1 MARYREPL
9 CRLCRRDGE
18 KLFLKGQRCLTDKC
32 AIERRKYGPGQHGQ
46 RRAKLSDYAIQLKE
60 KQKVRRSYG
69 LMEGQFRKYFAEANR
84 RRGVTGELLL
94 QYLELRL
101 DNVVHKMGLAANRNQ
116 ARQLI
121 GHGHFLVNGVKVN
134 IPSFRVKAGDKI
146 GVVESSKAVGCIQES
161 LSRVSH
167 AGVPRWLE
175 IDVNQMQGK
184 VLHAPARDDIQ
195 IDVKEQLIVEF
206 YSR

>member
-60 KQKVRRSYG
+60 KQKVRRIYG
-69 LMEGQFRKYFAEANR
+69 LMEGQFRKYFAQANSKK
-84 RRGVTGELLL
+84 GVTGEMLL
-94 QYLELRL
+94 QFLELRL
-101 DNVVHKMGLAANRNQ
+101 DNIVHRMGFAANRNQ

-121 GHGHFLVNGVKVN
+121 GHGHFLVNGSKVN
-134 IPSFRVKAGDKI
+134 IPSYRLRAGDRV
-146 GVVESSKAVGCIQES
+146 GVVEASKAIGCIQES
-161 LSRVSH
+161 VSRVTH
-167 AGVPRWLE
+167 AGVPRWLQ
-175 IDVNQMQGK
+175 IDPAVMEGK
-184 VLHAPARDDIQ
+184 VLHIPSRDDIQ
-195 IDVKEQLIVEF
+195 IEVKEQLIVEF